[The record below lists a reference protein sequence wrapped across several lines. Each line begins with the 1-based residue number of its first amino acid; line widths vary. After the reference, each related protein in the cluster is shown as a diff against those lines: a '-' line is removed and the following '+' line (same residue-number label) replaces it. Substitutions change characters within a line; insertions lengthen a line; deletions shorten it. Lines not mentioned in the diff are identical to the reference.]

1 MAKRKKRS
9 LNTRSN
15 MSQVNI
21 VNVNQKSKKNKKTK
35 KNNNKKKFKL
45 FILIFIFAVL
55 ILSNKDFLQKIL
67 PSSSNKTL
75 QVIQKYPTN
84 QEEEVRFYDDLL
96 IKWNGKSIIALNK
109 DGTSK
114 WEKEINFENPLV
126 FLGTDTIYICEGNTG
141 DLYFL
146 NLDGR
151 SLNRIQMESHIKKI
165 VEKDGLIF
173 ITLES
178 EDGEKLTIMDK
189 EGVVQ
194 NNILLEDKRL
204 LNFSANEDK
213 TNIVLSTLGIEK
225 GDLNSKLIFYKEK
238 GEYVSELDFNEEI
251 IISME
256 FVDENSIVVFTD
268 SRLYFVEEGNTL
280 WKRDM
285 EHIKDMYVNTED
297 KDIYILT
304 TNTLE
309 VISYKNKVEESISLN
324 GEYNKVEGFNKGV
337 LLVGDNKIIGINN
350 GRENLKY
357 DTQEKIENVIIN
369 DSDIILFANNRINIM
384 TEKKINR

>member
-15 MSQVNI
+15 MPQVDI

-84 QEEEVRFYDDLL
+84 QEEKVRFYDDLL
-96 IKWNGKSIIALNK
+96 IKWNGKSVIALNK

-146 NLDGR
+146 DLDGR
-151 SLNRIQMESHIKKI
+151 SLNRIQMENHIKKI

-173 ITLES
+173 ITLET

-357 DTQEKIENVIIN
+357 EIQEKIENVIIN
-369 DSDIILFANNRINIM
+369 DSDIILFTDNRINIM

>member
-1 MAKRKKRS
+1 
-9 LNTRSN
+9 
-15 MSQVNI
+15 MSQVDI

-35 KNNNKKKFKL
+35 KNNKKKFKL

-126 FLGTDTIYICEGNTG
+126 YLGTDTIYSCEGNTG
-141 DLYFL
+141 ELYFL
-146 NLDGR
+146 DLERR
-151 SLNRIQMESHIKKI
+151 SLNRIQMENHIKKI

-173 ITLES
+173 ITLET

-194 NNILLEDKRL
+194 NNILLEDK
-204 LNFSANEDK
+204 
-213 TNIVLSTLGIEK
+213 
-225 GDLNSKLIFYKEK
+225 
-238 GEYVSELDFNEEI
+238 
-251 IISME
+251 
-256 FVDENSIVVFTD
+256 
-268 SRLYFVEEGNTL
+268 
-280 WKRDM
+280 
-285 EHIKDMYVNTED
+285 
-297 KDIYILT
+297 
-304 TNTLE
+304 
-309 VISYKNKVEESISLN
+309 
-324 GEYNKVEGFNKGV
+324 
-337 LLVGDNKIIGINN
+337 
-350 GRENLKY
+350 
-357 DTQEKIENVIIN
+357 
-369 DSDIILFANNRINIM
+369 
-384 TEKKINR
+384 

>member
-1 MAKRKKRS
+1 MAKKKKRS
-9 LNTRSN
+9 LNTKRN

-21 VNVNQKSKKNKKTK
+21 INANQKSKKNKKTNK
-35 KNNNKKKFKL
+35 NNKKKFKL

-67 PSSSNKTL
+67 PSWSNKTL
-75 QVIQKYPTN
+75 QVVQKYPIN
-84 QEEEVRFYDDLL
+84 QEEKVRFYDDLL
-96 IKWNGKSIIALNK
+96 IKWNGKSVIALNK

-114 WEKEINFENPLV
+114 WEKEVTFENPLV

-141 DLYFL
+141 DLYFVD
-146 NLDGR
+146 LDGK
-151 SLNRIQMESHIKKI
+151 SLKRIQMENYIKKI

-178 EDGEKLTIMDK
+178 EDGEKLTIMNK
-189 EGVVQ
+189 KGVVQ
-194 NNILLEDKRL
+194 NNILLKDKRL
-204 LNFSANEDK
+204 LNFSANK
-213 TNIVLSTLGIEK
+213 NRTNIVLSTLGIEE

-251 IISME
+251 ITSIE

-268 SRLYFVEEGNTL
+268 SRFYFIEEGNTL

-285 EHIKDMYVNTED
+285 EHIKDMYVNTKD
-297 KDIYILT
+297 KDIYFLT
-304 TNTLE
+304 SDTLE

-324 GEYNKVEGFNKGV
+324 REYNKVEGFNKGV
-337 LLVGDNKIIGINN
+337 LLVGDNEIIGINN

-357 DTQEKIENVIIN
+357 ETQEKIEDVIIE
-369 DSDIILFANNRINIM
+369 DSDIILFTANRINIM
-384 TEKKINR
+384 AEKKINR